1 MPVGTGDGSM
11 WYKRNGYDLMRWN
24 FFRISLLEMRVVVR
38 MNKLQSRLE
47 MVRGIKTSTKQIYE
61 WDIQIV
67 IYIQKVN

>member
-1 MPVGTGDGSM
+1 MPIGTGDGSM

-24 FFRISLLEMRVVVR
+24 FFWISLLEMRVVVR

-67 IYIQKVN
+67 IYIQNAN

>member
-1 MPVGTGDGSM
+1 
-11 WYKRNGYDLMRWN
+11 
-24 FFRISLLEMRVVVR
+24 MRVVVR